1 MSYDLLKEAE
11 AAALLNLSKSML
23 RKMRAMG
30 TGPDVVKIGASVRYP
45 AGALT
50 AFIQER
56 TVVST
61 GTGDAGIKKSGLTRN
76 RP

>member
-1 MSYDLLKEAE
+1 MFYDLLKEAE

-30 TGPDVVKIGASVRYP
+30 TGVVKIGASVRYP

-61 GTGDAGIKKSGLTRN
+61 GTGLTGTMSSGLTRS